1 MSNSNNNWK
10 RVGGFSRTGTQNYV
24 RTTDAAMGGTTFG
37 PTDISYNS
45 GNTTL
50 RIGNN
55 SGVIFINGDIDM
67 SGGATVAAPINRIRN
82 VRDPILNQDVATKF
96 YVDRKID
103 ALDLANQE
111 IGPTGPVGPPGIGFR
126 GADGQEGTTGATGC
140 TGAVGPPGSVIGVI
154 GATGANGGTGAT
166 GARGAVGATGPVGAI
181 GEKGEKGDQGIQG
194 IQGSN
199 GAILWLNP
207 DGDSQTNQLITDS
220 YLLSKVPVNTSV
232 RTIGPISV
240 SATYGNTNK
249 VIPASSF
256 FNTAEEVSTLAVIP
270 SGVWVLNLYANV
282 PSNSDA
288 NQISLY
294 AAIFMISGTIN
305 QPSPNSL
312 IIETKEGGDS
322 GFYPPRAAYLPDHVK
337 YIGKSWTSNDNVLY
351 PVTDTADEGTIVN
364 NTARKLY
371 KIEMPVDFT
380 TLQDASGNRTNVYV
394 QLQIYVRNTQK
405 TNQTANV
412 SFYFQTDPISNQ
424 TTYSYLQTT
433 FGAVGIQGIPGTV
446 GPTGRQGM
454 SGPAGPAGAAG
465 ATGAVGPTGIP
476 GPAGPK
482 GSQGSTGSVGPTGS
496 ANSYGVQYSVQYRGN
511 PSTDPTND
519 GGNFRS
525 DPNFRYIPGPTG
537 GEPGY
542 TNQRTDAN
550 AGSVV
555 VNDIACNSIHSPVY
569 IQDTSITGSGTT
581 RPRTYIRGGES
592 NSGSFVVM
600 ASGTDNTNGVNS
612 KIPVSVNDITN
623 GVKFI
628 HDYDSKKVRFQ
639 IHDENKN
646 SGTTALTFDL
656 SGVNNIGN
664 VSAAEDR
671 FCIVHSS
678 GAVGMG
684 GISASQI
691 TSSTHTGLNRMLHV
705 KGNIMVGS
713 DPGGGGTAATNAM
726 ILLNR
731 ATSTPGT
738 PLANYPG
745 IYHRSIASGEV
756 STLGDS
762 TNNMVL
768 DASGLGI
775 ISPNFITFQTG
786 SASKIN
792 SIVINNAGNVSV
804 LGRTN
809 LNRPVSVGKNFADV
823 QTHQSLVPMM
833 DISGTMSLSSMDN
846 IYNDVPRIK
855 LISNSIQQGNDIP
868 ITSTS
873 ILSTSNE
880 IRGVIPTLDSGF
892 LRLTAQSPGNSCID
906 LIGQNNSASAGRFNN
921 SVRISTNAV
930 SRMVVNG
937 SGNVGIGTMDPT
949 VTLDVAG
956 VARVTSGSSLST
968 ALTTTGRVGV
978 NNASPT
984 ATLDVTGDVKVSST
998 LTTVGNVGVAT
1009 ASPTA
1014 PLDVTGNAILRNQV
1028 RIGSSVAPTT
1038 TLDVTGNARVN
1049 SGATTS
1055 TALTT
1060 TGRIGINQATPGTDL
1075 DVTGVVRVNS
1085 GATTSTALTTTGC
1098 IGINQASPGVPLD
1111 VAGAARISGN
1121 LNMSSSGRIV
1131 NLVNPQDQQDAATK
1145 SYVDTATTNMAT
1157 SSSVSSAITTALGS
1171 SGAGYGDNRPTVQRG
1186 DTDGAWQYLTFIND
1200 TDFPSDGSSKRAL
1213 LRCDTNL
1220 YYKPSTNALYSSEFI
1235 GNLSGTATTATSAGR
1250 SVGSQ
1255 FSIGAAS
1262 DSVSSLYI
1270 KNPDSTLNAG
1280 ITRIRLESTNQNTES
1295 ILDIGVWKEQ
1305 AYFYNIK
1312 NSGIGFGTNNI
1323 QRMTVGANGNII
1335 MGYNATTSSSY
1346 LTNNGGGD
1354 YQEKVTLV
1362 VKPLSNASQNRPY
1375 FLVGSAIF
1383 YSTLQGNAASGA
1395 ILGNSNSD
1403 PYTGANSLGGLF
1415 VAFFEGPIQCD
1426 FVICGSDKRM
1436 KQNIT
1441 EITDGTS
1448 SLQLLRR
1455 IKSSTFEYVDKIR
1468 HSPYRVHGFIAQD
1481 IKDIVP
1487 QAVQVVPDC
1496 LPTFYCMCSIE
1507 KYLIQEN
1514 DKTETFRVYIPVNN
1528 VKKLIFTGNH
1538 DKKTGIEY
1546 KTASGAPA
1554 SDASGNQ
1561 NFKVK
1566 LKDSSDNDVEVITTQ
1581 IIDDFSFLV
1590 KVNLNDK
1597 GENTVIKEDT
1607 YFLYGQYV
1615 DDFHKIDTEHIHNIA
1630 TAALQEVDR
1639 QQQADKVRIAE
1650 LEAKV
1655 AEQQSLINDILERL
1669 KRNGM

>member
-37 PTDISYNS
+37 PTDISYNT

-55 SGVIFINGDIDM
+55 SGVVFINGDIDM

-82 VRDPILNQDVATKF
+82 VRDPIMNQDVATKF
-96 YVDRKID
+96 YVDKKVD
-103 ALDLANQE
+103 ALQLANQE

-140 TGAVGPPGSVIGVI
+140 TGSAGPTGSVIGVI

-166 GARGAVGATGPVGAI
+166 GARGAAGATGPLGDK
-181 GEKGEKGDQGIQG
+181 GDKGEKGDQGIQG

-207 DGDSQTNQLITDS
+207 DGDSQTNQLIIDS
-220 YLLSKVPVNTSV
+220 YLLSKIPINTNV

-337 YIGKSWTSNDNVLY
+337 YIGKSWTNNDNVLNA
-351 PVTDTADEGTIVN
+351 VGDTVNQGTIVD
-364 NTARKLY
+364 NTTRKLY
-371 KIEMPVDFT
+371 KIEMPVEFT
-380 TLQDASGNRTNVYV
+380 TLQDSSGNRTNVYV
-394 QLQIYVRNTQK
+394 QLQIYIRNTQK

-412 SFYFQTDPISNQ
+412 SMYFQTDPNSNQ

-433 FGAVGIQGIPGTV
+433 FGAVGVRGIPGTV
-446 GPTGRQGM
+446 GPTGEKGI
-454 SGPAGPAGAAG
+454 SGPAGPAGTAG
-465 ATGAVGPTGIP
+465 ATGAIGPTGIP
-476 GPAGPK
+476 GPAGPR
-482 GSQGSTGSVGPTGS
+482 GSQGATGAAGPTGS

-511 PSTDPTND
+511 PSTDPTNE
-519 GGNFRS
+519 GGNFRG
-525 DPNFRYIPGPTG
+525 DTNFRYIPGPTG
-537 GEPGY
+537 GAPGY
-542 TNQRTDAN
+542 TNQITDASS
-550 AGSVV
+550 GSVV

-639 IHDENKN
+639 IHNENKN

-656 SGVNNIGN
+656 SGANIGN
-664 VSAAEDR
+664 VSSASDQ
-671 FCIVHSS
+671 FCIVNSN

-691 TSSTHTGLNRMLHV
+691 SSSTYTNLNRMLHV

-726 ILLNR
+726 ILLNK

-738 PLANYPG
+738 PGLADYPG

-756 STLGDS
+756 STLGS
-762 TNNMVL
+762 GTNNIFL

-786 SASKIN
+786 SSSKIN

-809 LNRPVSVGKNFADV
+809 LNGPVSVGKNFTDV

-833 DISGTMSLSSMDN
+833 DISGTMSLSSTDT

-855 LISNSIQQGNDIP
+855 LISNAIRRENDIP

-873 ILSTSNE
+873 SLSTSNE
-880 IRGVIPTLDSGF
+880 IRGVIPLLDSGF

-906 LIGQNNSASAGRFNN
+906 LIGQNNSGSAGRFNN

-930 SRMVVNG
+930 SRMVING
-937 SGNVGIGTMDPT
+937 SGNVGIGTMEPS

-956 VARVTSGSSLST
+956 GA
-968 ALTTTGRVGV
+968 
-978 NNASPT
+978 
-984 ATLDVTGDVKVSST
+984 
-998 LTTVGNVGVAT
+998 
-1009 ASPTA
+1009 
-1014 PLDVTGNAILRNQV
+1014 
-1028 RIGSSVAPTT
+1028 
-1038 TLDVTGNARVN
+1038 ARVN

-1060 TGRIGINQATPGTDL
+1060 TGR
-1075 DVTGVVRVNS
+1075 VGVNN
-1085 GATTSTALTTTGC
+1085 AAPT
-1098 IGINQASPGVPLD
+1098 VPLD
-1111 VAGAARISGN
+1111 VAGAAKITGN
-1121 LNMSSSGRIV
+1121 LDMSSSGQIV
-1131 NLVNPQDQQDAATK
+1131 NLVNPTNAQDAATK
-1145 SYVDTATTNMAT
+1145 TYVDTSIPIGGIIMW
-1157 SSSVSSAITTALGS
+1157 
-1171 SGAGYGDNRPTVQRG
+1171 SGAGVTLPSNWKLCDGTTYGSVVTPDLRGRFVLSSGKGNGLNQRNVG
-1186 DTDGAWQYLTFIND
+1186 D
-1200 TDFPSDGSSKRAL
+1200 
-1213 LRCDTNL
+1213 
-1220 YYKPSTNALYSSEFI
+1220 
-1235 GNLSGTATTATSAGR
+1235 AG
-1250 SVGSQ
+1250 G
-1255 FSIGAAS
+1255 
-1262 DSVSSLYI
+1262 L
-1270 KNPDSTLNAG
+1270 
-1280 ITRIRLESTNQNTES
+1280 
-1295 ILDIGVWKEQ
+1295 
-1305 AYFYNIK
+1305 
-1312 NSGIGFGTNNI
+1312 
-1323 QRMTVGANGNII
+1323 
-1335 MGYNATTSSSY
+1335 
-1346 LTNNGGGD
+1346 
-1354 YQEKVTLV
+1354 EKVTLATTEMPSHSHGV
-1362 VKPLSNASQNRPY
+1362 SATTDTRGHHNHTVNVTDPGHSHAQQGGGHSWGGSNSY
-1375 FLVGSAIF
+1375 G
-1383 YSTLQGNAASGA
+1383 G
-1395 ILGNSNSD
+1395 GNSSN
-1403 PYTGANSLGGLF
+1403 PYGYWPAPRTVAESTGITVSLDGN
-1415 VAFFEGPIQCD
+1415 
-1426 FVICGSDKRM
+1426 GSH
-1436 KQNIT
+1436 NHNVTIT
-1441 EITDGTS
+1441 ENARGGGEPHENMPP
-1448 SLQLLRR
+1448 
-1455 IKSSTFEYVDKIR
+1455 FYVLAFIM
-1468 HSPYRVHGFIAQD
+1468 RV
-1481 IKDIVP
+1481 
-1487 QAVQVVPDC
+1487 
-1496 LPTFYCMCSIE
+1496 S
-1507 KYLIQEN
+1507 
-1514 DKTETFRVYIPVNN
+1514 
-1528 VKKLIFTGNH
+1528 
-1538 DKKTGIEY
+1538 
-1546 KTASGAPA
+1546 
-1554 SDASGNQ
+1554 
-1561 NFKVK
+1561 
-1566 LKDSSDNDVEVITTQ
+1566 
-1581 IIDDFSFLV
+1581 
-1590 KVNLNDK
+1590 
-1597 GENTVIKEDT
+1597 
-1607 YFLYGQYV
+1607 
-1615 DDFHKIDTEHIHNIA
+1615 
-1630 TAALQEVDR
+1630 
-1639 QQQADKVRIAE
+1639 
-1650 LEAKV
+1650 
-1655 AEQQSLINDILERL
+1655 
-1669 KRNGM
+1669 